1 MSRKPR
7 LLFFENN
14 PAYFLSHR
22 LPLARA
28 AQKMG
33 FEVHV
38 AAMPG
43 QAAHVIETAGFSFH
57 PVSLKRSGM
66 NPFTEL
72 RTLFRIRRL
81 YRELQPDMIYQVTI
95 KPVIYG
101 TLAARSL
108 KINHL
113 VSVISGLGYLAV
125 QPGIRGRVLRYFI
138 FSVYRFSLRH
148 PSQKIIFHNGNDR
161 ELFVDNGVVNASDTD
176 VVPGSGVDMEHFSPQ
191 AEPRGIPV
199 VLFPAR
205 LLRDKGVDEF
215 VAAATALRTAGVQA
229 RFLLVGGTDP
239 GNPSAVTQAQ
249 VQRWNVEGNVEC
261 LGYSMDM
268 RAMYAQCHIVCL
280 PSYREGL
287 PKALIEAAACGR
299 PVVTTDVPGCRDVL
313 VDGETGLLVP
323 PRDSAA
329 LAAALRRLIED
340 QDLCRRRGQAG
351 RRYVETKFSTAQVI
365 ALTTAIFDQ
374 LMPASARSSGVDK
387 LT

>member
-191 AEPRGIPV
+191 AE
-199 VLFPAR
+199 
-205 LLRDKGVDEF
+205 
-215 VAAATALRTAGVQA
+215 
-229 RFLLVGGTDP
+229 
-239 GNPSAVTQAQ
+239 
-249 VQRWNVEGNVEC
+249 
-261 LGYSMDM
+261 
-268 RAMYAQCHIVCL
+268 
-280 PSYREGL
+280 
-287 PKALIEAAACGR
+287 
-299 PVVTTDVPGCRDVL
+299 
-313 VDGETGLLVP
+313 
-323 PRDSAA
+323 
-329 LAAALRRLIED
+329 
-340 QDLCRRRGQAG
+340 
-351 RRYVETKFSTAQVI
+351 
-365 ALTTAIFDQ
+365 
-374 LMPASARSSGVDK
+374 
-387 LT
+387 